1 MCTDLV
7 LFLPVLKQL
16 HESVAL
22 LHQLRVHALPFGE
35 GQDGFQSALGLAGR
49 PQTSAG
55 GGETVVHQ
63 PVFILDHFFKD
74 GRLTLHTVG
83 EISSSVGDL
92 SFHAILSERRVR
104 KRRSTYV

>member
-1 MCTDLV
+1 MHTHLV

-22 LHQLRVHALPFGE
+22 LHQLGVHALPFGE
-35 GQDGFQSALGLAGR
+35 GQDGFQGALSLAGC

-74 GRLTLHTVG
+74 GRLTFHPVG
-83 EISSSVGDL
+83 EISSSVRNEF
-92 SFHAILSERRVR
+92 SCNLSERRVR
-104 KRRSTYV
+104 KRCSTYV